1 MADVKLVVY
10 GAEGCGQTRR
20 TREHLDQLGVPY
32 TYVDIDKDAKA
43 AENVKRWNH
52 GKRKTPVVQFTVG
65 EEVYRISEPDNA
77 ALDQELQVNGL
88 VPNKTGAA

>member
-10 GAEGCGQTRR
+10 GTEGDENTRR
-20 TREHLDQLGVPY
+20 TREHLKQLSVPY
-32 TYVDIDKDAKA
+32 DFVDIDKDQKA
-43 AENVKRWNH
+43 ADNVKRWNH

-65 EEVYRISEPDNA
+65 EEVYRIAAPDNA